1 MMGWVAGA
9 YAKRLILKLRT
20 ERSGQA
26 SGELREQRLEQK
38 DQYV

>member
-1 MMGWVAGA
+1 MVWVAGA

-20 ERSGQA
+20 ERSGQ
-26 SGELREQRLEQK
+26 LREQRLEQK